1 VNGGWTELHTEELHG
16 LYSSQNVISDEIKED
31 EIGRAC
37 GMHVEMRNAYK
48 ILVGRLE
55 QTDHS

>member
-1 VNGGWTELHTEELHG
+1 MEAGQNCIMRSFIVCTLL
-16 LYSSQNVISDEIKED
+16 QNVLSDEIKED
-31 EIGRAC
+31 EICRARS
-37 GMHVEMRNAYK
+37 MHVEMRNAYK